1 MKKRRSLIVFF
12 GVLACLYTE
21 GWQTK
26 RPDVIYVP
34 TPYRVVEEMLRVAD
48 VRENDRIYDL
58 GCGDGRIVISAA
70 QRFGSRGVGVDIDP
84 RRIAE
89 SRQNA
94 VEAKVDHLV
103 QFLEQDLFTTDFG
116 DATVVTLYLLPILN
130 LQLRPRLLTE
140 LKPGTRV
147 ISHDFGMS
155 EWIPDRKT
163 LVVIGERHHWIYCWI
178 VPANVIGKWEL
189 SIVDFHDNS
198 PFPMWLEQVY
208 QYVVGTVRFGGSRKH
223 LKNAQLSGENLLFEL
238 DFQDKRETF
247 SLRFEGRVHG
257 GIAEGTV
264 TLTQGSQN
272 RMSSWKALRDPTTTE
287 PIDVVS
293 FTRTLVDRIK

>member
-1 MKKRRSLIVFF
+1 LIVFF

-21 GWQTK
+21 AWQTK

-48 VRENDRIYDL
+48 VHQNDRIYDL

-70 QRFGSRGVGVDIDP
+70 QRVGSRGIGVDIDP
-84 RRIAE
+84 KRIAE

-103 QFLEQDLFTTDFG
+103 HFLEQDLFMTDFNE
-116 DATVVTLYLLPILN
+116 ATVVTLYLLPILN
-130 LQLRPRLLTE
+130 LQLRPKLLTE

-147 ISHDFGMS
+147 VSHDFGMN
-155 EWIPDRKT
+155 EWIPDQKT
-163 LVVIGERHHWIYCWI
+163 VVVIGERHHWVYCWI
-178 VPANVIGKWEL
+178 VPANVIGKWDL
-189 SIVDFHDNS
+189 SIVDLFDNS

-208 QYVVGTVRFGGSRKH
+208 QYVVGTVRFGESQKH
-223 LKNAQLSGENLLFEL
+223 LKNTQLIGEKLQFEL
-238 DFQDKRETF
+238 GLQDKRESF

-257 GIAEGTV
+257 DIAEGTV
-264 TLTQGSQN
+264 VLTKGSQE
-272 RMSSWKALRDPTTTE
+272 RMSSWKALRDPTTRE

-293 FTRTLVDRIK
+293 FTRSLVDRIK